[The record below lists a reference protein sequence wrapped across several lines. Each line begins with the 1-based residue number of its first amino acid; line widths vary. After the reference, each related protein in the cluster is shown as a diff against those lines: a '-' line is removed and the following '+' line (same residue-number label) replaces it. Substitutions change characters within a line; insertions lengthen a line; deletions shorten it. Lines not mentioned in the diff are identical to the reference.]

1 VLSYVIRRLVQAA
14 IVMLVVAF
22 VSFSMFSFAGDP
34 VNNMVGQEATQE
46 DREALRERLGLND
59 PFLVQFGRFVVNAV
73 QGQFGLSYQ
82 MQRPVEDLIA
92 ERMPATLELVAV
104 SAVLALAVGI
114 PLGVVCGINRD
125 GWISRFLLTVSLVGV
140 SLPTFVIGIFMI
152 YLFSVTWGLLP
163 SFGRGPVTDLGW
175 WSTGFLSPEGWKAI
189 IMPSITLSLFQ
200 MTLILRLVRAEM
212 LEVMRTDY
220 IKFARARGLSNR
232 AVNFGHALRNT
243 LVPVITIAGLNIG
256 SLIAFSIITE
266 TVFNWPGMGLLFIR
280 AVEFADVPV
289 MAAYLV
295 LVAFVFVSINLIVDL
310 LYYAVDPRLKIDTGT
325 AAGRIS

>member
-1 VLSYVIRRLVQAA
+1 MLSYVIRRLIQAA

-22 VSFSMFSFAGDP
+22 VSFSMFTFAGDP
-34 VNNMVGQEATQE
+34 VNNMVGQEASQE
-46 DREALRERLGLND
+46 DRELLRERLGLND
-59 PFLVQFGRFVVNAV
+59 PFIVQFGRFVVNAV

-82 MQRPVEDLIA
+82 LQRPVEDLIA

-114 PLGVVCGINRD
+114 PFGVMCGINRD
-125 GWISRFLLTVSLVGV
+125 GWFSRTLLTVSLVGV

-163 SFGRGPVTDLGW
+163 SFGRGPTVDLGW
-175 WSTGFLSPEGWKAI
+175 WSTGFLTTGGWLAL

-200 MTLILRLVRAEM
+200 TTLILRLVRAEM

-220 IKFARARGLSNR
+220 IKFGRARGLSNK
-232 AVNFGHALRNT
+232 AINFGHALRNT

-266 TVFNWPGMGLLFIR
+266 TVFNWPGMGLLFIK
-280 AVEFADVPV
+280 AVEFADVPI

-295 LVAFVFVSINLIVDL
+295 MVAFVFVVINLVVDL
-310 LYYAVDPRLKIDTGT
+310 LYFAVDPRLKIDTG
-325 AAGRIS
+325 AAVGRLS